1 MKTKRP
7 KRKLKAQPGGSLERL
22 VRQCSEERILQL
34 SNDVSE
40 GIASGDV
47 KDWRA
52 VALYFRQQLD
62 LAERRMVETQPSIS
76 ALCTGAKLMGAGIAE
91 LQAWL
96 DRHYP
101 PNEKL
106 THGPNNQKL

>member
-1 MKTKRP
+1 MRKKLTETRRRRP
-7 KRKLKAQPGGSLERL
+7 VERL
-22 VRQCSEERILQL
+22 VRRCSEERILQL
-34 SNDVSE
+34 ANDVSE

-47 KDWRA
+47 KEWRA

-62 LAERRMVETQPSIS
+62 LAERRIREFQPSIS
-76 ALCTGAKLMGAGIAE
+76 ALCTGTKLMGAGIAE

-101 PNEKL
+101 PNHRL
-106 THGPNNQKL
+106 G